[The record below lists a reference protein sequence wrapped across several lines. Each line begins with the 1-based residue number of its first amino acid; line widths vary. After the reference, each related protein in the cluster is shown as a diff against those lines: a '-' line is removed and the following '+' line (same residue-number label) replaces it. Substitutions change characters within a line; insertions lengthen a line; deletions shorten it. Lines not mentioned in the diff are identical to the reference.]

1 MPFLGKFQQVFQLT
15 WSSQFFKSFRPQYRI
30 LTDANVT
37 ENLMQFQNRLITHV
51 LFTPSGAISVPS
63 NVIFLLKALETKC
76 IFWKLCWFVSFLS
89 RRDGNPH
96 IPQNCRSRLN
106 LTMTH
111 DACGLCNS
119 QQFKSFH
126 IWVSTCSVVSELS
139 WQSKPTFPFFAAA
152 IGKADETRRS
162 MVFKTLNKQCVCFRN
177 YYWCMTLFFTTMWV
191 NNFHK
196 YDFIFIVNA
205 PVSLSKQWCWIAKRN
220 FNQLVSLVWRRTNLW

>member
-139 WQSKPTFPFFAAA
+139 WQSKPTFPLFR
-152 IGKADETRRS
+152 GNWRS
-162 MVFKTLNKQCVCFRN
+162 RQNSPKYGVQDCEQTMCVFQKLLLMHDFVF
-177 YYWCMTLFFTTMWV
+177 Y
-191 NNFHK
+191 NN
-196 YDFIFIVNA
+196 
-205 PVSLSKQWCWIAKRN
+205 VSQQLS
-220 FNQLVSLVWRRTNLW
+220 